1 MRLLPPYAVTV
12 AYSQGSKESAQ
23 GLPEG
28 IQRLRLEDVPPRS
41 AEMLLVDSAP
51 ANTSEL
57 AAILD
62 RASQKS
68 RSIIE
73 WADTGRSMSDWRE
86 VFQALGFTVEST
98 SRIKGVR
105 RAVLAR
111 SMPVQQTKNWS
122 IILPRLSTRTG
133 FERLYEWIG
142 FFQRFDSI
150 INTEIT
156 LVEDVPLAGNE
167 EMLRSLEREG
177 FFQRKTHFRPAGLL
191 QCIRTGVL
199 FSSGRRILIDGDE
212 RIPVTEAL
220 ALLEAGYP
228 LDQEEEFY
236 RVEGI
241 PVSAEPDLRR
251 AFRHRMEAWRG
262 RHRGFPGKLL
272 FSLMSAEAA
281 QRIFTGR
288 FPRFQMM
295 RSMPRTQAI
304 VLHR

>member
-1 MRLLPPYAVTV
+1 VRLLPPYAVTV
-12 AYSQGSKESAQ
+12 AYSEKSKEAAQ

-41 AEMLLVDSAP
+41 AEMLLIDNAP

-68 RSIIE
+68 RSIVE
-73 WADTGRSMSDWRE
+73 WADTDRSTSDWRE
-86 VFQALGFTVEST
+86 VFQALGFTVESI

-105 RAVLAR
+105 RAVLSR
-111 SMPVQQTKNWS
+111 SMPVQQTRNWS
-122 IILPRLSTRTG
+122 IILPRLTTRTG

-167 EMLRSLEREG
+167 EMLRNLEREG
-177 FFQRKTHFRPAGLL
+177 FFQRKTHFRPAGLVE
-191 QCIRTGVL
+191 CIRTGVL

-220 ALLEAGYP
+220 TLLEAGYP

-241 PVSAEPDLRR
+241 PVSAEADLRR
-251 AFRHRMEAWRG
+251 ALRHKIEAWRG
-262 RHRGFPGKLL
+262 RRRGFPESLL

-281 QRIFTGR
+281 QRIFTSQY
-288 FPRFQMM
+288 PRMQMM
-295 RSMPRTQAI
+295 RSMPRAEAI
-304 VLHR
+304 VMHR